1 MSHHVLRFKDSVKI
15 VHFIGATKPWHH
27 PYNTATKE
35 VTPLPETGHNKDYL
49 QIWWDIFMSF
59 VQPTLD
65 PSLVSTSAPVL
76 LPITWHYLQPIIC
89 SFRECWFVSWNWF
102 LSFMHLS
109 FASVCMTVNY
119 HLHWTMKDAMWQMH
133 VLHSF
138 CNLCYWHVTI
148 KCWYVF
154 SWFYS
159 LLRSNLLR
167 ILLKPKLYT
176 CMKMKI
182 TVSKIRWNYICR
194 PGLTVIVIRLSFKE
208 AKPYCFTNLLLS
220 VFQPDTICC
229 LVWVDRE
236 KPLTPYTLT
245 SQWPPLIF
253 RSKGQGS
260 HYLLFANIDEVF
272 MR

>member
-1 MSHHVLRFKDSVKI
+1 
-15 VHFIGATKPWHH
+15 
-27 PYNTATKE
+27 
-35 VTPLPETGHNKDYL
+35 
-49 QIWWDIFMSF
+49 
-59 VQPTLD
+59 
-65 PSLVSTSAPVL
+65 
-76 LPITWHYLQPIIC
+76 
-89 SFRECWFVSWNWF
+89 
-102 LSFMHLS
+102 MHLS

-119 HLHWTMKDAMWQMH
+119 HLHWTMKDSCWRMRAAFFLQL
-133 VLHSF
+133 VL
-138 CNLCYWHVTI
+138 LTRD

-194 PGLTVIVIRLSFKE
+194 PGLNVIVIRLSFKE

>member
-76 LPITWHYLQPIIC
+76 LPVTWHYLQPIIC
-89 SFRECWFVSWNWF
+89 SFRECWFVSMKLIF
-102 LSFMHLS
+102 EFYASKFCLSVHDCELS
-109 FASVCMTVNY
+109 FALNY
-119 HLHWTMKDAMWQMH
+119 ERCNVTNACAAFFLQL
-133 VLHSF
+133 VL
-138 CNLCYWHVTI
+138 LTRD

-194 PGLTVIVIRLSFKE
+194 PGLTVKVIRLSFKE
-208 AKPYCFTNLLLS
+208 AKPYCFTNLPLS

-260 HYLLFANIDEVF
+260 HYLLFANIEVF

>member
-76 LPITWHYLQPIIC
+76 LPFTWHYLQPIIC
-89 SFRECWFVSWNWF
+89 SFRECWFVSMKLIF
-102 LSFMHLS
+102 EFYASKFCLSVHDCELS
-109 FASVCMTVNY
+109 FALNY
-119 HLHWTMKDAMWQMH
+119 ERFVLTNACCIFFATCASDTWQMLICFLL
-133 VLHSF
+133 VLF
-138 CNLCYWHVTI
+138 FI
-148 KCWYVF
+148 KVEF
-154 SWFYS
+154 AKDSVET
-159 LLRSNLLR
+159 
-167 ILLKPKLYT
+167 KLYT

-194 PGLTVIVIRLSFKE
+194 PGLTVKVIRLSFKE
-208 AKPYCFTNLLLS
+208 AKPYCFTNLLLL